1 MIGLR
6 SLLVGM
12 SFALSAPA
20 LGQAPAPTPHPALP
34 PGVPA
39 PTPSAPPAQQYDDP
53 YKAYDAGAFDQALQ
67 GFLDYRVERPND
79 PNLLLNIGNTHYQ
92 MNNFEEATRVFEQA
106 ALEGKKELR
115 AEALYNLGN
124 THYRAGKLEDALKTY
139 ERVLD
144 TNPDDPDAKFNI
156 EFVRDEIRRR
166 HEEQKDRQNQQE
178 QQGQNQQQS
187 GDQQQQNQEQSNDQQ
202 QEQQEQ
208 QEQSGEQQP
217 SDGEQQDSDKDG
229 LSDELEKSAQNPT
242 DPNNPDTDG
251 DGVPDG
257 QEDKNQNG
265 KVDKEETDPTQ
276 KDTDK
281 DGTPD
286 SAEPQHAAGQ
296 QGGGSKDG
304 QKNERKL
311 SPEEAQRYLQS
322 LEDDKPVNPKRARK
336 GGRRR
341 VEKDW

>member
-1 MIGLR
+1 MIGPR
-6 SLLVGM
+6 CLLVGV
-12 SFALSAPA
+12 SLALSAPA
-20 LGQAPAPTPHPALP
+20 LGQAPSPTPHPALP

-39 PTPSAPPAQQYDDP
+39 PAPAPVPAQQYDDP

-79 PNLLLNIGNTHYQ
+79 PDLLLNIGNTHYQ

-106 ALEGKKELR
+106 SLEGKKELR

-144 TNPDDPDAKFNI
+144 TSPDDADAKFNI

-166 HEEQKDRQNQQE
+166 HEEQKDRQDQQ

-187 GDQQQQNQEQSNDQQ
+187 GDQQQQQD
-202 QEQQEQ
+202 
-208 QEQSGEQQP
+208 QEQSGDQQQQ
-217 SDGEQQDSDKDG
+217 SEGQQQQDSDKDG

-242 DPNNPDTDG
+242 DPTNPDTDG

-257 QEDKNQNG
+257 QEDSNQNG
-265 KVDKEETDPTQ
+265 KVDKDETDPTQ

-296 QGGGSKDG
+296 QGGDSKDG
-304 QKNERKL
+304 QKNDTKL

-322 LEDDKPVNPKRARK
+322 LEDDKPVNPRRARQ